1 MQTAGLAERG
11 VGYSVTEM
19 ESDPVSSAILQ
30 IENGCHMKTLF
41 LTIGFFLLLYVYSVG
56 GMLKG
61 KVSEIDRVAICV
73 LMLLGIYSILA
84 CVLAAIPR

>member
-1 MQTAGLAERG
+1 
-11 VGYSVTEM
+11 
-19 ESDPVSSAILQ
+19 
-30 IENGCHMKTLF
+30 MKILF
-41 LTIGFFLLLYVYSVG
+41 LTIGFFLLLYVYSVC

-84 CVLAAIPR
+84 CVLAAIAR